1 MKESISITIPMEYHA
16 LTRASDF
23 LHGLAKDAKVAGMQ
37 DDVPSPARPDEKPAS
52 ADSAVEPEHIEP
64 EYVQTEPERDP
75 SAAFGGGA
83 TPAPTATEQDTA
95 RPAETITP
103 PAATATEQDTAP
115 SAMEAAETGLDID
128 ADGLPWDARIHSSS
142 KKKLAKTQQWKKRRK
157 PPEQAENQWQAYVE
171 SVEAE
176 LRRVMQAGPH
186 APIETR
192 EQNNEGD
199 TIGGDTAQ
207 HPNTPATPP
216 PAPAPAPAPTSE
228 PAPAPRPEAQVEIKT
243 LPELFRYITDNNVS
257 DDRALAA
264 VRAQGIESFALLGA
278 RPDLVPAVAKALQE
292 G

>member
-1 MKESISITIPMEYHA
+1 MNGMKESISITIPMEYHA

-23 LHGLAKDAKVAGMQ
+23 LHGLAKDAEVAGMRA
-37 DDVPSPARPDEKPAS
+37 DVQSPDLPDEKPA
-52 ADSAVEPEHIEP
+52 AYEAVEPEHIDP

-115 SAMEAAETGLDID
+115 SAMDAAETGLDID

-192 EQNNEGD
+192 EQNNEGA
-199 TIGGDTAQ
+199 AQ
-207 HPNTPATPP
+207 ALNTPATPP
-216 PAPAPAPAPTSE
+216 
-228 PAPAPRPEAQVEIKT
+228 
-243 LPELFRYITDNNVS
+243 
-257 DDRALAA
+257 
-264 VRAQGIESFALLGA
+264 
-278 RPDLVPAVAKALQE
+278 
-292 G
+292 